1 MAEKIISQGESPS
14 VESLWVERRLRT
26 ERSVVRG
33 KLVLG
38 RILPFQERVQKA
50 EMDFLLEERRE
61 K

>member
-1 MAEKIISQGESPS
+1 MTLQTSLAAISRGESP
-14 VESLWVERRLRT
+14 RLRT
-26 ERSVVRG
+26 LRSVVRG

-50 EMDFLLEERRE
+50 EMDFLLKERRE